1 MHYETQ
7 QIAVLMAAI
16 CMFSAF
22 LNWTGSKPIASI
34 RSLSPG
40 CYGSLKDVCIESFA
54 SKHFVHLIPND
65 TVVCSL
71 ILCNRNETAW
81 DELKVGKF
89 P

>member
-1 MHYETQ
+1 MTVIH
-7 QIAVLMAAI
+7 VVS
-16 CMFSAF
+16 FFF

-34 RSLSPG
+34 HLLSPS
-40 CYGSLKDVCIESFA
+40 CYGSLKDVCIECFA
-54 SKHFVHLIPND
+54 SKNFMHLIPDD

-89 P
+89 LELFLEKSCF